1 MPILQKIVISNFRN
15 IEFQELEFSPKINCI
30 WGNNGEERPIFS
42 MPYGIFQ

>member
-30 WGNNGEERPIFS
+30 WGNNG
-42 MPYGIFQ
+42 